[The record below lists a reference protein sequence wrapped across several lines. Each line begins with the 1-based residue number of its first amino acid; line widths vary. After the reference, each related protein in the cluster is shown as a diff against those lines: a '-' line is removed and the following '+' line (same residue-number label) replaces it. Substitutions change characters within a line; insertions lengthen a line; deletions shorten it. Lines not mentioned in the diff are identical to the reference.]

1 MLKRTVS
8 SVFYI
13 TINNRR
19 LFSLTSILNR
29 QQKRNSNGEY
39 SPQVNNQHRQ
49 FAQFHQRS
57 SKSKNRIQQNKDTKE
72 KHLDIEKPQ
81 FNKYTS
87 TRFNSMKSVNAK
99 PIEDDDN
106 DIFSEEKDNLTMF
119 GTDKKAF
126 SQSSTSPVPKP
137 STNAISLNKQA
148 ETLNI
153 PLEVLI
159 QPDLRDLYADE
170 DIHRSLDLYVSEL
183 RPTLRPFTF
192 DLAYLINESPT
203 LKRFAEMGVDVYRWN
218 QPNAKAKYILT
229 LNFERDCV
237 QHLVFL
243 NELNIKNKYLAQFL
257 GYNPWIFKETI
268 EDLRVRLNYLE
279 SKGFTGENISDILIR
294 APFLL
299 NFSTKMIDSKLSWFM
314 KKFQLKENQ
323 LNEFILRSPKLLTL
337 PLQDISDTYFK
348 MNSLLDFEH
357 GELQKMF
364 QQYPKLFI
372 YDYKLIELN
381 FDFLFNEMKI
391 TRQRLLD
398 YPPIL
403 KQSFQQLRT
412 RCLYLK
418 YLKRHQFDP
427 TKPNFVS
434 LKDLCVKTND
444 LFCQHVTK
452 TPLKHYLNFMKTL

>member
-148 ETLNI
+148 ET
-153 PLEVLI
+153 
-159 QPDLRDLYADE
+159 
-170 DIHRSLDLYVSEL
+170 
-183 RPTLRPFTF
+183 
-192 DLAYLINESPT
+192 
-203 LKRFAEMGVDVYRWN
+203 
-218 QPNAKAKYILT
+218 
-229 LNFERDCV
+229 
-237 QHLVFL
+237 
-243 NELNIKNKYLAQFL
+243 
-257 GYNPWIFKETI
+257 
-268 EDLRVRLNYLE
+268 
-279 SKGFTGENISDILIR
+279 
-294 APFLL
+294 
-299 NFSTKMIDSKLSWFM
+299 
-314 KKFQLKENQ
+314 
-323 LNEFILRSPKLLTL
+323 
-337 PLQDISDTYFK
+337 
-348 MNSLLDFEH
+348 
-357 GELQKMF
+357 
-364 QQYPKLFI
+364 
-372 YDYKLIELN
+372 
-381 FDFLFNEMKI
+381 
-391 TRQRLLD
+391 
-398 YPPIL
+398 
-403 KQSFQQLRT
+403 
-412 RCLYLK
+412 
-418 YLKRHQFDP
+418 
-427 TKPNFVS
+427 
-434 LKDLCVKTND
+434 
-444 LFCQHVTK
+444 
-452 TPLKHYLNFMKTL
+452 